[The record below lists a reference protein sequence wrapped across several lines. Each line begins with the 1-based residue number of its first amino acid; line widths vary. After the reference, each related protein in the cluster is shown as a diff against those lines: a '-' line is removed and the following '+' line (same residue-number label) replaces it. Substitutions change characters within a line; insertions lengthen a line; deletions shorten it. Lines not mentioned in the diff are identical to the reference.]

1 MNIYFDN
8 SATTMPY
15 DEVIEEVSK
24 GMKEYFGN
32 PSSLHKIGI
41 NCEKRLNEAR
51 EYFASTIKCNKDEIY
66 FTSGGSEGNNL
77 ILKGLL
83 KPGHH
88 FITTTF
94 EHHSII
100 NTCKELEEKGVR
112 ITYLDVDN
120 DGRISLEDLEEAICK
135 DTVLVSIMYVNNE
148 MGVIQDIEAIGNL
161 IKEKSSR
168 AKFHVDAVQGYGKLP
183 IDVSKVKVDLLTVA
197 GHKIHGPKGTGL
209 VYIKKGIILNSLIS
223 GGFHVDAVQGYGKLP
238 IDVSK
243 VKVDLLTVAG
253 HKIHG
258 PKGTG
263 LVYIKKGIILN
274 SLISGGSQEK
284 GFRAGTEN
292 LPGIIGF
299 EKAAKITFE
308 NMNKRYTEVSELKSY
323 FIEKLKEINDVRI
336 NSGIEGFSPY
346 ILNVSFLGVRAEVLL
361 HLLEEAG
368 VYVATGSACTSK
380 SSAAHGSYVIKALG
394 LNNREIESAI
404 RFSFSYENTKEEVDY
419 TIDVLKKSLMFL
431 RRVKR

>member
-1 MNIYFDN
+1 MNVYFDN
-8 SATTMPY
+8 SATTKPY
-15 DEVIEEVSK
+15 DEVIEAVSK

-32 PSSLHKIGI
+32 PSSLHKIGM

-51 EYFASTIKCNKDEIY
+51 EYFASTIKCNKEEIY

-88 FITTTF
+88 FITTAF

-100 NTCKELEEKGVR
+100 STCKQLEEKGVKV
-112 ITYLDVDN
+112 TYLDVDSE
-120 DGRISLEDLEEAICK
+120 GRISLEDLEEAITK
-135 DTVLVSIMYVNNE
+135 DTVLVSIMQVNNE
-148 MGVIQDIEAIGNL
+148 IGVIQDIEAIGKL
-161 IKEKSSR
+161 IKERSSR

-183 IDVSKVKVDLLTVA
+183 IDVNKSKVDFLTVA
-197 GHKIHGPKGTGL
+197 SHKIHGPKG
-209 VYIKKGIILNSLIS
+209 V
-223 GGFHVDAVQGYGKLP
+223 GF
-238 IDVSK
+238 I
-243 VKVDLLTVAG
+243 
-253 HKIHG
+253 
-258 PKGTG
+258 
-263 LVYIKKGIILN
+263 YIKKGIILN

-284 GFRAGTEN
+284 GIRAGTEN

-299 EKAAKITFE
+299 EKAAQMTFE
-308 NMNKRYTEVSELKSY
+308 EMESRYDKVLELKKY
-323 FIEKLKEINDVRI
+323 FVERLNEIKDIRVNGEID
-336 NSGIEGFSPY
+336 GFSPY

-361 HLLEEAG
+361 HLLEEQNI
-368 VYVATGSACTSK
+368 YVATGSACTSK
-380 SSAAHGSYVIKALG
+380 SSAAHGSYVIKSLG
-394 LNNREIESAI
+394 LSNKEVESAI

>member
-1 MNIYFDN
+1 MNVYFDN
-8 SATTMPY
+8 SATTKPY
-15 DEVIEEVSK
+15 DEVIEAVSK

-32 PSSLHKIGI
+32 PSSLHKIGM

-51 EYFASTIKCNKDEIY
+51 EYFASTIKCNKEEIY

-88 FITTTF
+88 FITTAF

-100 NTCKELEEKGVR
+100 STCKQLEEKGVKV
-112 ITYLDVDN
+112 TYLDVDSE
-120 DGRISLEDLEEAICK
+120 GRILLEDLEEAITK
-135 DTVLVSIMYVNNE
+135 DTVLVSIMQVNNE
-148 MGVIQDIEAIGNL
+148 IGVIQDIEAIGKL
-161 IKEKSSR
+161 IKERSSR

-183 IDVSKVKVDLLTVA
+183 IDVNKSNVDFLTVA
-197 GHKIHGPKGTGL
+197 SHKIHGPKG
-209 VYIKKGIILNSLIS
+209 V
-223 GGFHVDAVQGYGKLP
+223 GF
-238 IDVSK
+238 I
-243 VKVDLLTVAG
+243 
-253 HKIHG
+253 
-258 PKGTG
+258 
-263 LVYIKKGIILN
+263 YIKKGIILN

-284 GFRAGTEN
+284 GIRAGTEN

-299 EKAAKITFE
+299 EKAAQMTFE
-308 NMNKRYTEVSELKSY
+308 EMESRYDKVLELKKY
-323 FIEKLKEINDVRI
+323 FVERLNEIKDIRVNGEID
-336 NSGIEGFSPY
+336 GFSPY

-361 HLLEEAG
+361 HLLEEQNI
-368 VYVATGSACTSK
+368 YVATGSACTSK
-380 SSAAHGSYVIKALG
+380 SSAAHGSYVIKSLG
-394 LNNREIESAI
+394 LSNKEVESAI

>member
-1 MNIYFDN
+1 MNVYFDN
-8 SATTMPY
+8 SATTKPY
-15 DEVIEEVSK
+15 DEVIEAVSK

-32 PSSLHKIGI
+32 PSSLHKIGM

-51 EYFASTIKCNKDEIY
+51 EYFASTIKCNKEEIY

-88 FITTTF
+88 FITTAF

-100 NTCKELEEKGVR
+100 STCKQLEEKGVKV
-112 ITYLDVDN
+112 TYLDVDSE
-120 DGRISLEDLEEAICK
+120 GRISLEDLEEAITK
-135 DTVLVSIMYVNNE
+135 DTVLVSIMQVNNE
-148 MGVIQDIEAIGNL
+148 IGVIQDIEAIGKL
-161 IKEKSSR
+161 IKERSSR

-183 IDVSKVKVDLLTVA
+183 IDVNKSNVDFLTIA
-197 GHKIHGPKGTGL
+197 SHKIHGPKG
-209 VYIKKGIILNSLIS
+209 V
-223 GGFHVDAVQGYGKLP
+223 GF
-238 IDVSK
+238 I
-243 VKVDLLTVAG
+243 
-253 HKIHG
+253 
-258 PKGTG
+258 
-263 LVYIKKGIILN
+263 YIKKGIILN

-284 GFRAGTEN
+284 GIRAGTEN

-299 EKAAKITFE
+299 EKAAQMTFE
-308 NMNKRYTEVSELKSY
+308 EMESRYDKVLELKKY
-323 FIEKLKEINDVRI
+323 FVERLNEIKDIRVNGEID
-336 NSGIEGFSPY
+336 GFSPY

-361 HLLEEAG
+361 HLLEEQNI
-368 VYVATGSACTSK
+368 YVATGSACTSK
-380 SSAAHGSYVIKALG
+380 SSAAHGSYVIKSLG
-394 LNNREIESAI
+394 LSNKEVESAI

>member
-1 MNIYFDN
+1 MNVYFDN
-8 SATTMPY
+8 SATTKHY
-15 DEVIEEVSK
+15 DEVIEAVSK

-32 PSSLHKIGI
+32 PSSLHKIGM

-88 FITTTF
+88 LITTAF

-100 NTCKELEEKGVR
+100 STCKYLEEKGVK
-112 ITYLDVDN
+112 ITYLDVDSE
-120 DGRISLEDLEEAICK
+120 GRISLEDLEEAITK
-135 DTVLVSIMYVNNE
+135 DTVLVSIMQVNNE
-148 MGVIQDIEAIGNL
+148 IGVIQDIEAIGKL
-161 IKEKSSR
+161 IKERSSR

-183 IDVSKVKVDLLTVA
+183 IDVNKSNVDFLTVA
-197 GHKIHGPKGTGL
+197 SHKIHGPKG
-209 VYIKKGIILNSLIS
+209 V
-223 GGFHVDAVQGYGKLP
+223 GF
-238 IDVSK
+238 I
-243 VKVDLLTVAG
+243 
-253 HKIHG
+253 
-258 PKGTG
+258 
-263 LVYIKKGIILN
+263 YIKKGIILN

-284 GFRAGTEN
+284 GIRAGTEN

-299 EKAAKITFE
+299 EKAAQITFE
-308 NMNKRYTEVSELKSY
+308 EMESRYDKVLELKKY
-323 FIEKLKEINDVRI
+323 FVERLNEIKNIRI
-336 NSGIEGFSPY
+336 NGEIDGFSPY

-361 HLLEEAG
+361 HLLEEQNI
-368 VYVATGSACTSK
+368 YVATGSACTSK
-380 SSAAHGSYVIKALG
+380 SSAAHGSYVIKSLG
-394 LNNREIESAI
+394 LSNKEVESAI

>member
-1 MNIYFDN
+1 MNVYFDN
-8 SATTMPY
+8 SATTKPY
-15 DEVIEEVSK
+15 DEVIEAVSK

-32 PSSLHKIGI
+32 PSSLHKIRM

-51 EYFASTIKCNKDEIY
+51 EYFASTIKCNKEEIY

-88 FITTTF
+88 FITTAF

-100 NTCKELEEKGVR
+100 STCKQLEEKGVKV
-112 ITYLDVDN
+112 TYLDVDSE
-120 DGRISLEDLEEAICK
+120 GRISLEDLEEAITK
-135 DTVLVSIMYVNNE
+135 DTVLVSIMQVNNE
-148 MGVIQDIEAIGNL
+148 IGVIQDIEAIGKL
-161 IKEKSSR
+161 IKERSSR

-183 IDVSKVKVDLLTVA
+183 IDVNKSNVDFLTVA
-197 GHKIHGPKGTGL
+197 SHKIHGPKG
-209 VYIKKGIILNSLIS
+209 V
-223 GGFHVDAVQGYGKLP
+223 GF
-238 IDVSK
+238 I
-243 VKVDLLTVAG
+243 
-253 HKIHG
+253 
-258 PKGTG
+258 
-263 LVYIKKGIILN
+263 YIKKGIILN

-284 GFRAGTEN
+284 GIRAGTEN

-299 EKAAKITFE
+299 EKAAQMTFE
-308 NMNKRYTEVSELKSY
+308 EMESRYDKVLELKKY
-323 FIEKLKEINDVRI
+323 FVERLNEIKDIRVNGEID
-336 NSGIEGFSPY
+336 GFSPY

-361 HLLEEAG
+361 HLLEEQNI
-368 VYVATGSACTSK
+368 YVATGSACTSK
-380 SSAAHGSYVIKALG
+380 SSAAHGSYVIKSLG
-394 LNNREIESAI
+394 LSNKEVESAI

>member
-1 MNIYFDN
+1 MEIYFDN
-8 SATTMPY
+8 SATTVPY

-32 PSSLHKIGI
+32 PSSLHKIGMK
-41 NCEKRLNEAR
+41 CEKRLNEAR
-51 EYFASTIKCNKDEIY
+51 EYFTSTIKCNKDEIY

-88 FITTTF
+88 LITTTF

-100 NTCKELEEKGVR
+100 NTCKELEDRGIKV
-112 ITYLDVDN
+112 TYLDVDSE
-120 DGRISLEDLEEAICK
+120 GKISLEDLEEAICK

-148 MGVIQDIEAIGNL
+148 MGAIQDIEAIGNL
-161 IKEKSSR
+161 IKEKSNR
-168 AKFHVDAVQGYGKLP
+168 AKLHIDAVQGYGKLP
-183 IDVSKVKVDLLTVA
+183 IDVNKSKIDFLTVA
-197 GHKIHGPKGTGL
+197 GHKIHGPKGVGF
-209 VYIKKGIILNSLIS
+209 VYIKKGIVLNSLIS
-223 GGFHVDAVQGYGKLP
+223 GGE
-238 IDVSK
+238 
-243 VKVDLLTVAG
+243 
-253 HKIHG
+253 
-258 PKGTG
+258 
-263 LVYIKKGIILN
+263 
-274 SLISGGSQEK
+274 QEK

-292 LPGIIGF
+292 LPGVIGF

-308 NMNKRYTEVSELKSY
+308 NMDLNYNKVLEVKAY
-323 FIEKLKEINDVRI
+323 FIERLKEIDNIRI
-336 NSGIEGFSPY
+336 NSPLDGFSPY

-361 HLLEEAG
+361 HLLEDQG
-368 VYVATGSACTSK
+368 IYVATGSACTSK

-404 RFSFSYENTKEEVDY
+404 RFSFSYENTKDDVDY
-419 TIDVLKKSLMFL
+419 TIDVLKKSLVFL

>member
-15 DEVIEEVSK
+15 DEVIQEVSN

-32 PSSLHKIGI
+32 PSSLHKIGM

-51 EYFASTIKCNKDEIY
+51 EYFASTIKSNRDEIY

-77 ILKGLL
+77 TLKGLL

-100 NTCKELEEKGVR
+100 NTCKELEANGVK
-112 ITYLDVDN
+112 ITYLDVDSE
-120 DGRISLEDLEEAICK
+120 GRISLEDLEEAIRK
-135 DTVLVSIMYVNNE
+135 ETTLISIMYVNNE
-148 MGVIQDIEAIGNL
+148 MGAIQDLEAIGNL
-161 IKEKSSR
+161 IKERSSR

-183 IDVSKVKVDLLTVA
+183 IDVNKAKIDFLTVA
-197 GHKIHGPKGTGL
+197 GHKIHGPKGTGF
-209 VYIKKGIILNSLIS
+209 VYIKKGIVLNSLIS
-223 GGFHVDAVQGYGKLP
+223 GGG
-238 IDVSK
+238 
-243 VKVDLLTVAG
+243 
-253 HKIHG
+253 
-258 PKGTG
+258 
-263 LVYIKKGIILN
+263 
-274 SLISGGSQEK
+274 QEK
-284 GFRAGTEN
+284 GLRAGTEN
-292 LPGIIGF
+292 LPAIIGF

-308 NMNKRYTEVSELKSY
+308 NIDERYKYISELKEY
-323 FIEKLKEINDVRI
+323 FIEKLKDIKDVRI
-336 NSGIEGFSPY
+336 NSGMNSFSPY

-361 HLLEEAG
+361 HLLEDSG
-368 VYVATGSACTSK
+368 IYVATGSACTSK

-394 LNNREIESAI
+394 LNNKEIESAI
-404 RFSFSYENTKEEVDY
+404 RFSFSYQNTKEEIDY

>member
-1 MNIYFDN
+1 MNVYFDN
-8 SATTMPY
+8 SATTKPY
-15 DEVIEEVSK
+15 DEVIEAVSK

-32 PSSLHKIGI
+32 PSSLHKIGM

-51 EYFASTIKCNKDEIY
+51 EYFASTIKCNKEEIY

-88 FITTTF
+88 FITTAF

-100 NTCKELEEKGVR
+100 STCKQLEEKGVKV
-112 ITYLDVDN
+112 TYLDVDSE
-120 DGRISLEDLEEAICK
+120 GRISLEDLEEAITK
-135 DTVLVSIMYVNNE
+135 DTVLVSIMQVNNE
-148 MGVIQDIEAIGNL
+148 IGVIQDIEAIGKL
-161 IKEKSSR
+161 IKERSSR

-183 IDVSKVKVDLLTVA
+183 IDVNKSNVDFLTVA
-197 GHKIHGPKGTGL
+197 SHKIHGPKG
-209 VYIKKGIILNSLIS
+209 V
-223 GGFHVDAVQGYGKLP
+223 GF
-238 IDVSK
+238 I
-243 VKVDLLTVAG
+243 
-253 HKIHG
+253 
-258 PKGTG
+258 
-263 LVYIKKGIILN
+263 YIKKGIILN

-284 GFRAGTEN
+284 GIRAGTEN

-299 EKAAKITFE
+299 EKAAQMTFE
-308 NMNKRYTEVSELKSY
+308 EMESRYDKVLELKKY
-323 FIEKLKEINDVRI
+323 FVERLNEIKDIRVNGEID
-336 NSGIEGFSPY
+336 GFSPY

-361 HLLEEAG
+361 HLIEEQNI
-368 VYVATGSACTSK
+368 YVATGSACTSK
-380 SSAAHGSYVIKALG
+380 SSAAHGSYVIKSLG
-394 LNNREIESAI
+394 LSNKEVESAI

>member
-15 DEVIEEVSK
+15 DEVIQEVSN

-32 PSSLHKIGI
+32 PSSLHKIGMK
-41 NCEKRLNEAR
+41 CEKRLNEVR
-51 EYFASTIKCNKDEIY
+51 EYFASTIKCNRDEIY

-77 ILKGLL
+77 TLKGLL

-100 NTCKELEEKGVR
+100 NTCKELEANGVK
-112 ITYLDVDN
+112 ITYLDVDSE
-120 DGRISLEDLEEAICK
+120 GRISLEDLEEAIRK
-135 DTVLVSIMYVNNE
+135 ETTLISIMYVNNE
-148 MGVIQDIEAIGNL
+148 MGAIQDLEAIGNL
-161 IKEKSSR
+161 IKERSSR

-183 IDVSKVKVDLLTVA
+183 IDVNKAKIDFLTVA
-197 GHKIHGPKGTGL
+197 GHKIHGPKGTGF
-209 VYIKKGIILNSLIS
+209 VYIKKGIVLNSLIS
-223 GGFHVDAVQGYGKLP
+223 GGG
-238 IDVSK
+238 
-243 VKVDLLTVAG
+243 
-253 HKIHG
+253 
-258 PKGTG
+258 
-263 LVYIKKGIILN
+263 
-274 SLISGGSQEK
+274 QEK
-284 GFRAGTEN
+284 GLRAGTEN
-292 LPGIIGF
+292 LPAIIGF

-308 NMNKRYTEVSELKSY
+308 NIDERYKYISELKEY
-323 FIEKLKEINDVRI
+323 FIEKLKDIKDVRI
-336 NSGIEGFSPY
+336 NSGMNNFSPY

-361 HLLEEAG
+361 HLLEDSG
-368 VYVATGSACTSK
+368 IYVATGSACTSK

-394 LNNREIESAI
+394 LNNKEIESAI
-404 RFSFSYENTKEEVDY
+404 RFSFSYQNTKEEIDY

>member
-1 MNIYFDN
+1 MNVYFDN
-8 SATTMPY
+8 SATTKPY
-15 DEVIEEVSK
+15 DEVIEAVSK

-32 PSSLHKIGI
+32 PSSLHKIGM

-51 EYFASTIKCNKDEIY
+51 EYFASTIKCNKEEIY

-88 FITTTF
+88 FITTAF

-100 NTCKELEEKGVR
+100 STCKQLEEKGVKV
-112 ITYLDVDN
+112 TYLDVDSE
-120 DGRISLEDLEEAICK
+120 GRISLEDLEEAITK
-135 DTVLVSIMYVNNE
+135 DTVLVSIMQVNNE
-148 MGVIQDIEAIGNL
+148 IGVIQDIEAIGKL
-161 IKEKSSR
+161 IKERSSR

-183 IDVSKVKVDLLTVA
+183 IDVNKSNVDFLTVA
-197 GHKIHGPKGTGL
+197 SHKIHGPKG
-209 VYIKKGIILNSLIS
+209 V
-223 GGFHVDAVQGYGKLP
+223 GF
-238 IDVSK
+238 I
-243 VKVDLLTVAG
+243 
-253 HKIHG
+253 
-258 PKGTG
+258 
-263 LVYIKKGIILN
+263 YIKKGIILN

-284 GFRAGTEN
+284 GIRAGTEN

-299 EKAAKITFE
+299 EKAAQMTFE
-308 NMNKRYTEVSELKSY
+308 EMESRYDKVLELKKY
-323 FIEKLKEINDVRI
+323 FVERLNEIKDIRI
-336 NSGIEGFSPY
+336 NGEIDGFSPY

-361 HLLEEAG
+361 HLLEEQNI
-368 VYVATGSACTSK
+368 YVATGSACTSK
-380 SSAAHGSYVIKALG
+380 SSAEHGSYVIKSLG
-394 LNNREIESAI
+394 LSNKEVESAI

>member
-1 MNIYFDN
+1 MNVYFDN
-8 SATTMPY
+8 SATTKPY
-15 DEVIEEVSK
+15 DEVIEAVSK

-32 PSSLHKIGI
+32 PSSLHKIGM

-51 EYFASTIKCNKDEIY
+51 EYFASTIKCNKEEIY

-88 FITTTF
+88 FITTAF

-100 NTCKELEEKGVR
+100 STCKQLEEKGVKV
-112 ITYLDVDN
+112 TYLDVDSE
-120 DGRISLEDLEEAICK
+120 GRISLEDLEEAITK
-135 DTVLVSIMYVNNE
+135 DTVLVSIMQVNNE
-148 MGVIQDIEAIGNL
+148 IGVIQDIEAIGKL
-161 IKEKSSR
+161 IKERSSR

-183 IDVSKVKVDLLTVA
+183 IDVNKSNVDFLTVA
-197 GHKIHGPKGTGL
+197 SHKIHGPKG
-209 VYIKKGIILNSLIS
+209 V
-223 GGFHVDAVQGYGKLP
+223 GF
-238 IDVSK
+238 I
-243 VKVDLLTVAG
+243 
-253 HKIHG
+253 
-258 PKGTG
+258 
-263 LVYIKKGIILN
+263 YIKKGIILN

-284 GFRAGTEN
+284 GIRAGTEN

-299 EKAAKITFE
+299 EKAAQMTFE
-308 NMNKRYTEVSELKSY
+308 EMESRYDKVLELKKY
-323 FIEKLKEINDVRI
+323 FVERLNEIKDIRVNGEID
-336 NSGIEGFSPY
+336 GFSSY

-361 HLLEEAG
+361 HLLEEQNI
-368 VYVATGSACTSK
+368 YVATGSACTSK
-380 SSAAHGSYVIKALG
+380 SSAAHGSYVIKSLG
-394 LNNREIESAI
+394 LSNKEVESAI

>member
-1 MNIYFDN
+1 MNVYFDN
-8 SATTMPY
+8 SATTKPY
-15 DEVIEEVSK
+15 YEVIEAVSK

-32 PSSLHKIGI
+32 PSSLHKIGM

-51 EYFASTIKCNKDEIY
+51 EYFASTIKCNKEEIY

-88 FITTTF
+88 FITTAF

-100 NTCKELEEKGVR
+100 STCKQLEEKGVKV
-112 ITYLDVDN
+112 TYLDVDSE
-120 DGRISLEDLEEAICK
+120 GRISLEDLEEAITK
-135 DTVLVSIMYVNNE
+135 DTVLVSIMQVNNE
-148 MGVIQDIEAIGNL
+148 IGVIQDIEAIGKL
-161 IKEKSSR
+161 IKERSSR

-183 IDVSKVKVDLLTVA
+183 IDVNKSNVDFLTVA
-197 GHKIHGPKGTGL
+197 SHKIHGPKG
-209 VYIKKGIILNSLIS
+209 V
-223 GGFHVDAVQGYGKLP
+223 GF
-238 IDVSK
+238 I
-243 VKVDLLTVAG
+243 
-253 HKIHG
+253 
-258 PKGTG
+258 
-263 LVYIKKGIILN
+263 YIKKGIILN

-284 GFRAGTEN
+284 GIRAGTEN

-299 EKAAKITFE
+299 EKAAQMTFE
-308 NMNKRYTEVSELKSY
+308 EMESRYDKVLELKKY
-323 FIEKLKEINDVRI
+323 FVERLNEIKDIRI
-336 NSGIEGFSPY
+336 NGEIDGFSPY

-361 HLLEEAG
+361 HLLEEQNI
-368 VYVATGSACTSK
+368 YVATGSACTSK
-380 SSAAHGSYVIKALG
+380 SSAAHGSYVIKSLG
-394 LNNREIESAI
+394 LSNKEVESAI

>member
-24 GMKEYFGN
+24 GMREYFGN
-32 PSSLHKIGI
+32 PSSLHKIGM

-77 ILKGLL
+77 VLKGLL
-83 KPGHH
+83 KPEHH
-88 FITTTF
+88 LITTTF

-100 NTCKELEEKGVR
+100 NTCKELEDKGVK

-120 DGRISLEDLEEAICK
+120 EGRISLLTCII
-135 DTVLVSIMYVNNE
+135 DTKTVSLLIASSKSSNE
-148 MGVIQDIEAIGNL
+148 MGAIQDLEAIGNI
-161 IKEKSSR
+161 IKKRSSR
-168 AKFHVDAVQGYGKLP
+168 AKFHVDAVQGYGKLH
-183 IDVSKVKVDLLTVA
+183 IDVNKAKIDLLTA
-197 GHKIHGPKGTGL
+197 
-209 VYIKKGIILNSLIS
+209 
-223 GGFHVDAVQGYGKLP
+223 
-238 IDVSK
+238 
-243 VKVDLLTVAG
+243 AG

-274 SLISGGSQEK
+274 SLISGGSQER

-308 NMNKRYTEVSELKSY
+308 NMDKRYKEVSELKAY
-323 FIEKLKEINDVRI
+323 FIERLKEIKDIRI
-336 NSGIEGFSPY
+336 NSGIERFSPY

-368 VYVATGSACTSK
+368 IYVATGSACTSK
-380 SSAAHGSYVIKALG
+380 SSASHGSYVIKALG

-419 TIDVLKKSLMFL
+419 TIDVLKRSLMFL

>member
-1 MNIYFDN
+1 MNVYFDN
-8 SATTMPY
+8 SATTKPY
-15 DEVIEEVSK
+15 DEVIEAVSK

-32 PSSLHKIGI
+32 PSSLHNIGM

-51 EYFASTIKCNKDEIY
+51 EYFASTIKCNKEEIY

-88 FITTTF
+88 FITTAF

-100 NTCKELEEKGVR
+100 STCKQLEEKGVKV
-112 ITYLDVDN
+112 TYLDVDSE
-120 DGRISLEDLEEAICK
+120 GRISLEDLEEAITK
-135 DTVLVSIMYVNNE
+135 DTVLVSIMQVNNE
-148 MGVIQDIEAIGNL
+148 IGVIQDIEAIGKI
-161 IKEKSSR
+161 IKERSSR

-183 IDVSKVKVDLLTVA
+183 IDVNKSNVDFLTVA
-197 GHKIHGPKGTGL
+197 SHKIHGPKGA
-209 VYIKKGIILNSLIS
+209 
-223 GGFHVDAVQGYGKLP
+223 GF
-238 IDVSK
+238 I
-243 VKVDLLTVAG
+243 
-253 HKIHG
+253 
-258 PKGTG
+258 
-263 LVYIKKGIILN
+263 YIKKGIILN

-284 GFRAGTEN
+284 GIRAGTEN

-299 EKAAKITFE
+299 EKAAQMTFE
-308 NMNKRYTEVSELKSY
+308 EMESRYDKVLELKKY
-323 FIEKLKEINDVRI
+323 FVERLNEIKDIRI
-336 NSGIEGFSPY
+336 NGEIDGFSPY

-361 HLLEEAG
+361 HLLEEQNI
-368 VYVATGSACTSK
+368 YVATGSACTSK
-380 SSAAHGSYVIKALG
+380 SSAAHGSYVIKSLG
-394 LNNREIESAI
+394 LSNKEVESAI

>member
-15 DEVIEEVSK
+15 DEVIQEVSN

-32 PSSLHKIGI
+32 PSSLHKIGM

-51 EYFASTIKCNKDEIY
+51 EYFASTIKSNRDEIY

-100 NTCKELEEKGVR
+100 NTCKELEANGVK
-112 ITYLDVDN
+112 ITYLDVDSE
-120 DGRISLEDLEEAICK
+120 GRISLEDLEEAIRK
-135 DTVLVSIMYVNNE
+135 ETTLISIMYVNNE
-148 MGVIQDIEAIGNL
+148 MGAIQDLEAIGNL
-161 IKEKSSR
+161 IKERSSR

-183 IDVSKVKVDLLTVA
+183 IDVNKAKIDFLTVA
-197 GHKIHGPKGTGL
+197 GHKIHGPKGTGF
-209 VYIKKGIILNSLIS
+209 VYIKKGIVLNSLIS
-223 GGFHVDAVQGYGKLP
+223 GGG
-238 IDVSK
+238 
-243 VKVDLLTVAG
+243 
-253 HKIHG
+253 
-258 PKGTG
+258 
-263 LVYIKKGIILN
+263 
-274 SLISGGSQEK
+274 QEK
-284 GFRAGTEN
+284 GLRAGTEN
-292 LPGIIGF
+292 LPAIIGF

-308 NMNKRYTEVSELKSY
+308 NIDERYKYISELKEY
-323 FIEKLKEINDVRI
+323 FIEKLKDIKDVRI
-336 NSGIEGFSPY
+336 NSGMNSFSPY

-361 HLLEEAG
+361 HLLEDSG
-368 VYVATGSACTSK
+368 IYVATGSACTSK

-394 LNNREIESAI
+394 LNNKEIESAI
-404 RFSFSYENTKEEVDY
+404 RFSFSYQNTKEEIDY

-431 RRVKR
+431 RRVKRWVTN

>member
-1 MNIYFDN
+1 MNVYFDN
-8 SATTMPY
+8 SATTKPY
-15 DEVIEEVSK
+15 DEVIEAVSK

-32 PSSLHKIGI
+32 PSSLHKIGM

-51 EYFASTIKCNKDEIY
+51 EYFASTIKCNKEEIY

-88 FITTTF
+88 FITTAF

-100 NTCKELEEKGVR
+100 STCKQLEEKGVKV
-112 ITYLDVDN
+112 TYLDVDSE
-120 DGRISLEDLEEAICK
+120 GRISLEDLEEAITK
-135 DTVLVSIMYVNNE
+135 DTVLVSIMQVNNE
-148 MGVIQDIEAIGNL
+148 IGVIQDIEAIGKL
-161 IKEKSSR
+161 IKKRSSR

-183 IDVSKVKVDLLTVA
+183 IDVNKSNVDFLTVA
-197 GHKIHGPKGTGL
+197 SHKIHGPKG
-209 VYIKKGIILNSLIS
+209 V
-223 GGFHVDAVQGYGKLP
+223 GF
-238 IDVSK
+238 I
-243 VKVDLLTVAG
+243 
-253 HKIHG
+253 
-258 PKGTG
+258 
-263 LVYIKKGIILN
+263 YIKKGIILN

-284 GFRAGTEN
+284 GIRAGTEN

-299 EKAAKITFE
+299 EKAAQMTFE
-308 NMNKRYTEVSELKSY
+308 EMESRYDKVLELKKY
-323 FIEKLKEINDVRI
+323 FVERLNEIKDIRVNGEID
-336 NSGIEGFSPY
+336 GFSPY

-361 HLLEEAG
+361 HLLEEQNI
-368 VYVATGSACTSK
+368 YVATGSACTSK
-380 SSAAHGSYVIKALG
+380 SSAAHGSYVIKSLG
-394 LNNREIESAI
+394 LSNKEVESAI

>member
-15 DEVIEEVSK
+15 DEVIQEVSN

-32 PSSLHKIGI
+32 PSSLHKIGM

-51 EYFASTIKCNKDEIY
+51 EYFASTIKSNRDEIY

-77 ILKGLL
+77 ILEGLL

-100 NTCKELEEKGVR
+100 NTCKELEANGVK
-112 ITYLDVDN
+112 ITYLDVDSE
-120 DGRISLEDLEEAICK
+120 GRISLEDLEEAIRK
-135 DTVLVSIMYVNNE
+135 ETTLISIMYVNNE
-148 MGVIQDIEAIGNL
+148 MGAIQDLEAIGNL
-161 IKEKSSR
+161 IKERSSR

-183 IDVSKVKVDLLTVA
+183 IDVNKAKIDFLTVA
-197 GHKIHGPKGTGL
+197 GHKIHGPKGTGF
-209 VYIKKGIILNSLIS
+209 VYIKKGIVLNSLIS
-223 GGFHVDAVQGYGKLP
+223 GGG
-238 IDVSK
+238 
-243 VKVDLLTVAG
+243 
-253 HKIHG
+253 
-258 PKGTG
+258 
-263 LVYIKKGIILN
+263 
-274 SLISGGSQEK
+274 QEK
-284 GFRAGTEN
+284 GLRAGTEN
-292 LPGIIGF
+292 LPAIIGF

-308 NMNKRYTEVSELKSY
+308 NIDERYKYISELKEY
-323 FIEKLKEINDVRI
+323 FIEKLKDIKDVRI
-336 NSGIEGFSPY
+336 NSGMNNFSPY

-361 HLLEEAG
+361 HLLEDSG
-368 VYVATGSACTSK
+368 IYVATGSACTSK

-394 LNNREIESAI
+394 LNNKEIESAI
-404 RFSFSYENTKEEVDY
+404 RFSFSYQNTKEEIDY

>member
-1 MNIYFDN
+1 MNVYFDN
-8 SATTMPY
+8 SATTKPY
-15 DEVIEEVSK
+15 DEVIEAVSK

-32 PSSLHKIGI
+32 PSSLHKIGM

-51 EYFASTIKCNKDEIY
+51 EYFASTIKCNKEEIY

-88 FITTTF
+88 FITTAF

-100 NTCKELEEKGVR
+100 STCKQLEEKGVKV
-112 ITYLDVDN
+112 TYLDVDSE
-120 DGRISLEDLEEAICK
+120 GRISLEDLEEAITK
-135 DTVLVSIMYVNNE
+135 DTVLVSIMQVNNE
-148 MGVIQDIEAIGNL
+148 IGVIQDIEAIGKL
-161 IKEKSSR
+161 IKERSSR

-183 IDVSKVKVDLLTVA
+183 IDVNKSNVDFLTVA
-197 GHKIHGPKGTGL
+197 SHKIHGPKG
-209 VYIKKGIILNSLIS
+209 V
-223 GGFHVDAVQGYGKLP
+223 GF
-238 IDVSK
+238 I
-243 VKVDLLTVAG
+243 
-253 HKIHG
+253 
-258 PKGTG
+258 
-263 LVYIKKGIILN
+263 YIKKGIILN

-284 GFRAGTEN
+284 GIRAGTEN

-299 EKAAKITFE
+299 EKAVQMTFE
-308 NMNKRYTEVSELKSY
+308 EMESRYDKVLELKKY
-323 FIEKLKEINDVRI
+323 FVERLNEIKDIRI
-336 NSGIEGFSPY
+336 NGEIDGFSPY

-361 HLLEEAG
+361 HLLEEQNI
-368 VYVATGSACTSK
+368 YVATGSACTSK
-380 SSAAHGSYVIKALG
+380 SSAAHGSYVIKSLG
-394 LNNREIESAI
+394 LSNKEVESAI

>member
-1 MNIYFDN
+1 MNVYFDN
-8 SATTMPY
+8 SATTKPY
-15 DEVIEEVSK
+15 DEVIEAVSK

-32 PSSLHKIGI
+32 PSSLHKIGM

-51 EYFASTIKCNKDEIY
+51 EYFASTIKCNKEEIY

-88 FITTTF
+88 FITTAF

-100 NTCKELEEKGVR
+100 STCKQLEEKGVKV
-112 ITYLDVDN
+112 TYLDVDSE
-120 DGRISLEDLEEAICK
+120 GRISLEDLEEAITK
-135 DTVLVSIMYVNNE
+135 DTVLVSIMQVNNE
-148 MGVIQDIEAIGNL
+148 IGVIQDIEAIGKL
-161 IKEKSSR
+161 IKERSSR

-183 IDVSKVKVDLLTVA
+183 IDVNKSNVDFLTVA
-197 GHKIHGPKGTGL
+197 SHKINGPKG
-209 VYIKKGIILNSLIS
+209 V
-223 GGFHVDAVQGYGKLP
+223 GF
-238 IDVSK
+238 I
-243 VKVDLLTVAG
+243 
-253 HKIHG
+253 
-258 PKGTG
+258 
-263 LVYIKKGIILN
+263 YIKKGIILN

-284 GFRAGTEN
+284 GIRAGTEN

-299 EKAAKITFE
+299 EKAAQMTFE
-308 NMNKRYTEVSELKSY
+308 EMESRYDKVLELKKY
-323 FIEKLKEINDVRI
+323 FVERLNEIKDIRVNGEID
-336 NSGIEGFSPY
+336 GFSPY

-361 HLLEEAG
+361 HLLEEQNI
-368 VYVATGSACTSK
+368 YVATGSACTSK
-380 SSAAHGSYVIKALG
+380 SSAAHGSYVIKSLG
-394 LNNREIESAI
+394 LSNKEVESAI

>member
-1 MNIYFDN
+1 MNVYFDN
-8 SATTMPY
+8 SATTKPY
-15 DEVIEEVSK
+15 DEVIEAVSK

-32 PSSLHKIGI
+32 PSSLHNIGM

-51 EYFASTIKCNKDEIY
+51 EYFASTIKCNKEEIY

-88 FITTTF
+88 FITTAF

-100 NTCKELEEKGVR
+100 STCKQLEEKGVKV
-112 ITYLDVDN
+112 TYLDVDSE
-120 DGRISLEDLEEAICK
+120 GRISLEDLEEAITK
-135 DTVLVSIMYVNNE
+135 DTVLVSIMQVNNE
-148 MGVIQDIEAIGNL
+148 IGVIQDIEAIGKL
-161 IKEKSSR
+161 IKERSSR

-183 IDVSKVKVDLLTVA
+183 IDVNKSNVDFLTVA
-197 GHKIHGPKGTGL
+197 SHKIHGPKG
-209 VYIKKGIILNSLIS
+209 V
-223 GGFHVDAVQGYGKLP
+223 GF
-238 IDVSK
+238 I
-243 VKVDLLTVAG
+243 
-253 HKIHG
+253 
-258 PKGTG
+258 
-263 LVYIKKGIILN
+263 YIKKGIILN

-284 GFRAGTEN
+284 GIRAGTEN

-299 EKAAKITFE
+299 EKAAQMTFE
-308 NMNKRYTEVSELKSY
+308 EMESRYDKVLELKKY
-323 FIEKLKEINDVRI
+323 FVERLNEIKDIRVNGEID
-336 NSGIEGFSPY
+336 GFSPY

-361 HLLEEAG
+361 HLLEEQNI
-368 VYVATGSACTSK
+368 YVATGSACTSK
-380 SSAAHGSYVIKALG
+380 SSAAHGSYVIKSLG
-394 LNNREIESAI
+394 LSNKEVESAI